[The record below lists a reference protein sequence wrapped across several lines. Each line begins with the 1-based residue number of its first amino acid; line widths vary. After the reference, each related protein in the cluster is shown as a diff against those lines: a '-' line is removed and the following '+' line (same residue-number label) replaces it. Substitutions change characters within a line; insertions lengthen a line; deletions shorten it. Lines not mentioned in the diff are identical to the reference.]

1 MKLGVALAGGAFK
14 GICHLGALEVL
25 EKNGIKIDMVSGCSM
40 GAVVGGL
47 YAAGVPVEKLK
58 EELKDLKRG
67 RLMDFYPKA
76 LRNMGLMSGDKI
88 VRYLKGLCGDVLI
101 EDLKTPFVATAVD
114 IVTGKTVYIDK
125 GPLLVAIRASISI
138 PGLFAAVKKDEDR
151 KSVV

>member
-47 YAAGVPVEKLK
+47 YAAG
-58 EELKDLKRG
+58 
-67 RLMDFYPKA
+67 
-76 LRNMGLMSGDKI
+76 
-88 VRYLKGLCGDVLI
+88 
-101 EDLKTPFVATAVD
+101 
-114 IVTGKTVYIDK
+114 
-125 GPLLVAIRASISI
+125 
-138 PGLFAAVKKDEDR
+138 DR

>member
-1 MKLGVALAGGAFK
+1 
-14 GICHLGALEVL
+14 
-25 EKNGIKIDMVSGCSM
+25 MVSGCSM

-101 EDLKTPFVATAVD
+101 EDLKTAVCRHRGGYRH
-114 IVTGKTVYIDK
+114 GKNR
-125 GPLLVAIRASISI
+125 LHRQRSAS
-138 PGLFAAVKKDEDR
+138 
-151 KSVV
+151 

>member
-58 EELKDLKRG
+58 
-67 RLMDFYPKA
+67 
-76 LRNMGLMSGDKI
+76 GDKE
-88 VRYLKGLCGDVLI
+88 VAGAFLCAGI
-101 EDLKTPFVATAVD
+101 FT
-114 IVTGKTVYIDK
+114 
-125 GPLLVAIRASISI
+125 ISV
-138 PGLFAAVKKDEDR
+138 PSAR
-151 KSVV
+151 